1 MTTSDLWILL
11 SFTLSIAALCSVFI
25 FAAAIG
31 MATKKAHRAMEL
43 VAETAE
49 LCAKAF
55 KTNDGQHS
63 VYESA
68 IRLSWEKFDRTEKQL
83 HELTKTLSDQD
94 ERVIRQVI
102 EAINRSSN

>member
-55 KTNDGQHS
+55 KTNDGQHG

-68 IRLSWEKFDRTEKQL
+68 VRLIWEKLDRTQIHL
-83 HELTKTLSDQD
+83 NELSKTVSDQD
-94 ERVIRQVI
+94 ARVIRQVI
-102 EAINRSSN
+102 EAINRSAN